1 MSTVGT
7 PKSPEQIQHDWN
19 TNPRW
24 KGIEPHLLRRRTSS
38 PCRATSSRRAR
49 SPAAAPRCCGSSS
62 TTWTTSTRLAR

>member
-24 KGIEPHLLRRRTSS
+24 KGIERTYT
-38 PCRATSSRRAR
+38 AEDVV
-49 SPAAAPRCCGSSS
+49 AAAPRCSGTSCTRWTSS
-62 TTWTTSTRLAR
+62 TPLAR